1 MAEFSKQYCEKKDP
15 NFSWDFD
22 ILEVASRLE
31 EGEYLPYICEGY
43 GFIAIG
49 KSDGEIILAF
59 RAHGEEKDSA
69 IWKTYNEVI
78 V

>member
-1 MAEFSKQYCEKKDP
+1 MAEFSKQYCEKGSGSL
-15 NFSWDFD
+15 SWDFD

-31 EGEYLPYICEGY
+31 DGEYLPYICEGY

-59 RAHGEEKDSA
+59 RVYGEEKDSA
-69 IWKTYNEVI
+69 VWKTYDEV
-78 V
+78 VV